1 MAEQDSPSRRLSQ
14 PEAARY
20 LGISER
26 ALRRLR
32 YDGGIPYYQI
42 GARVVYD
49 TADLDEYLEDNRV
62 EAG

>member
-1 MAEQDSPSRRLSQ
+1 MAEQEAPSRRLAQ
-14 PEAARY
+14 REAADY

-32 YDGGIPYYQI
+32 YEGGIAFYQI